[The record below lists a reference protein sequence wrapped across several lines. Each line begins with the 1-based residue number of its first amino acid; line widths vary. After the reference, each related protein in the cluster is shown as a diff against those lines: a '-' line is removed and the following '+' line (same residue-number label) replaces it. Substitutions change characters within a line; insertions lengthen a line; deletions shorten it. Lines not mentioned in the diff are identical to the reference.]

1 MLLSQDREVCQRV
14 EAAEQPTSRFA
25 GSPINQQEG
34 TMCQTGG
41 KRRGGHSHGWLVSR
55 GVWIGVRGALVKTL
69 SKFNFGAK
77 GSGEMYALDW
87 LEL

>member
-41 KRRGGHSHGWLVSR
+41 KRRGGIRMVGWFQEVFGSES
-55 GVWIGVRGALVKTL
+55 GVR
-69 SKFNFGAK
+69 
-77 GSGEMYALDW
+77 
-87 LEL
+87 